1 MFGCILL
8 ALTRLSIN
16 WVKVMISNDTISLK
30 IIGQLACAKNTPRC
44 KSAQHYLS
52 LFFIILK
59 QYRQVGVCRIYTQV
73 SFWAYANWPYDA
85 ISMQQNKI
93 LFRTQWKIRR
103 IRIEAD
109 DAYGV
114 CSCLTAESHHET
126 IKSAE

>member
-44 KSAQHYLS
+44 KSAQHYLF
-52 LFFIILK
+52 LFFNTKTIQADRCLQNLHAGFIL
-59 QYRQVGVCRIYTQV
+59 GV
-73 SFWAYANWPYDA
+73 WPYDA

-93 LFRTQWKIRR
+93 LF
-103 IRIEAD
+103 
-109 DAYGV
+109 
-114 CSCLTAESHHET
+114 
-126 IKSAE
+126 